1 MIIRRADN
9 FVICKVKQTRCHKHV
24 FAQFTGWDRDSSM
37 KRKTSGP
44 NGPPNPK
51 SPLDSTQ
58 REFSSCQVSCL
69 CAEAQNQVK
78 QHSIGDQR
86 KLERAFVGDRQ
97 CIKEF
102 ASK

>member
-9 FVICKVKQTRCHKHV
+9 FVICKVKQTRCHKYV

-69 CAEAQNQVK
+69 CAEAQNQCGAP
-78 QHSIGDQR
+78 II
-86 KLERAFVGDRQ
+86 KL
-97 CIKEF
+97 
-102 ASK
+102 